1 MEKLKLILITSE
13 RLESYK
19 KDMQEAFQYGY
30 EIEYGKS
37 EELILPKEDINQ
49 SLNAKNSFAYEA
61 VVGNEYEVV
70 IRFGCCLN
78 VRDLKSGATSIINA
92 DRFAPTQA

>member
-1 MEKLKLILITSE
+1 MPEKFPNGCKVKLIEMPSGTLAH
-13 RLESYK
+13 
-19 KDMQEAFQYGY
+19 DF
-30 EIEYGKS
+30 
-37 EELILPKEDINQ
+37 
-49 SLNAKNSFAYEA
+49 EA

>member
-1 MEKLKLILITSE
+1 MKELELILITPE

-37 EELILPKEDINQ
+37 EELILPEEHINQ
-49 SLNAKNSFAYEA
+49 SLNAQNSFD
-61 VVGNEYEVV
+61 N
-70 IRFGCCLN
+70 IR
-78 VRDLKSGATSIINA
+78 KSNNLCQKRLVSAHIYN
-92 DRFAPTQA
+92 P